1 MLKGDIRERKL
12 LISFFVVLKGI
23 FLFLTLKLSG
33 KARFL
38 RELFVF
44 FFFLGLFYFFTEP
57 NISRYFKST
66 EAYFPMQT
74 CHCCQNDGK
83 ESRMIAVV
91 ILQVIA
97 DLINLAIFP
106 LGGLYLCPLT

>member
-1 MLKGDIRERKL
+1 MG
-12 LISFFVVLKGI
+12 
-23 FLFLTLKLSG
+23 
-33 KARFL
+33 
-38 RELFVF
+38 F
-44 FFFLGLFYFFTEP
+44 FFFLVLFYFFTEP
-57 NISRYFKST
+57 SISRYFKST

-74 CHCCQNDGK
+74 CHRCQNDG
-83 ESRMIAVV
+83 EEARMIAVI